1 MEGSSGIRLSQTEK
15 MQREADHYTK
25 KYEWE
30 RRNLLTLQD
39 VEFKLQGEIATLK
52 KSVAQLKKES
62 EEGEVKLMFT
72 KMRNLQKHID
82 IVYFLLLRTTKGIT
96 KRWVKSTSSETTSTY

>member
-1 MEGSSGIRLSQTEK
+1 MSQTEK

-30 RRNLLTLQD
+30 RRNLLTLQG
-39 VEFKLQGEIATLK
+39 VEAKLQGEIESLK
-52 KSVAQLKKES
+52 KNVAHLKKES

-72 KMRNLQKHID
+72 KMRNLQKQID
-82 IVYFLLLRTTKGIT
+82 IVP
-96 KRWVKSTSSETTSTY
+96 VK